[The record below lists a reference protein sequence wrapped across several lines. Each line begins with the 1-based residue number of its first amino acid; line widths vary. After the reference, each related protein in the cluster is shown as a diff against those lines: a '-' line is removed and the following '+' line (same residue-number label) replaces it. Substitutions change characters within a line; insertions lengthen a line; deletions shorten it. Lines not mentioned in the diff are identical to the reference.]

1 MSERGIFFKK
11 KKNNRG
17 SHNKCSRGSEFPR
30 ESVNRYE
37 GTHLG
42 MCKHVNRR
50 GRHILNARWFNG
62 GYIKDNVLL
71 PLIFSYVGKPY
82 RELTKAYYA
91 KTKRLRE
98 QHKDVGIEELNSYF
112 QNFNFCYWHSQFYID
127 DEGIVRNDSS
137 YLIKNNFTNTQLRY
151 NRDQKIPQY
160 GKVCKEYRGVK
171 DCYFNENFPLISEQP
186 VFMGNFYC
194 DINGK
199 ILLLPVYHVP
209 YFKKCDGI
217 IKDYW
222 AGYVPRYLTPK
233 TPENKK
239 YLEMCSIWI
248 KPTIATRRNE
258 FNHVFEHSYID
269 KVSNTKKDD
278 ILKTIREWETL
289 RDVATTKK
297 DRKYLKLQLKVLVS
311 KYRSM
316 PDFIKK
322 EAGYGKL
329 HPMVKREDYEKTL
342 NNLACSE

>member
-1 MSERGIFFKK
+1 MSERGIFFKRS
-11 KKNNRG
+11 KNNHG
-17 SHNKCSRGSEFPR
+17 SHNRCSRGSEFPR

-50 GRHILNARWFNG
+50 GRHILNTRWFNG

-71 PLIFSYVGKPY
+71 PLIFSYIGKPY
-82 RELTKAYYA
+82 RELVKAYYA

-98 QHKDVGIEELNSYF
+98 QHKDVGIEQLNLYF
-112 QNFNFCYWHSQFYID
+112 DLRYRYSQFYID
-127 DEGIVRNDSS
+127 NEGIVRNDSS
-137 YLIKNNFTNTQLRY
+137 CFIKNNFTNTQLRH
-151 NRDQKIPQY
+151 NRGQKIPQY
-160 GKVCKEYRGVK
+160 GKVCEEYREVK

-194 DINGK
+194 DIDGK

-209 YFKKCDGI
+209 YFKKCDSI

-239 YLEMCSIWI
+239 YLEMCSIWV
-248 KPTIATRRNE
+248 KPTIAIKRNE
-258 FNHVFEHSYID
+258 VNHLFEHSYIG
-269 KVSNTKKDD
+269 KVHNTKKDD
-278 ILKTIREWETL
+278 LLKNIKEWETL
-289 RDVATTKK
+289 RDIATTKK

-329 HPMVKREDYEKTL
+329 HPMVKREDYEKAL
-342 NNLACSE
+342 NNLACPE